1 MVGRGSAEEPSAGR
15 GHWSYTKLEGE
26 VPPANCPQG
35 PKPQPSD
42 TAQGQPWSQ
51 TDNNQP
57 QKDGNSVTAGQ
68 MGPCSLSTE
77 ALHPPTPLNTLQR
90 RLKLGP
96 WLLGRRRN
104 GGENKGPEKCSDLP
118 WLPSDYS

>member
-1 MVGRGSAEEPSAGR
+1 MVERGSEEEPSAGR

-77 ALHPPTPLNTLQR
+77 ALHFSPHQHLAKEAKTGPMATGAEENQSGEQR
-90 RLKLGP
+90 S
-96 WLLGRRRN
+96 
-104 GGENKGPEKCSDLP
+104 GEVQ
-118 WLPSDYS
+118 